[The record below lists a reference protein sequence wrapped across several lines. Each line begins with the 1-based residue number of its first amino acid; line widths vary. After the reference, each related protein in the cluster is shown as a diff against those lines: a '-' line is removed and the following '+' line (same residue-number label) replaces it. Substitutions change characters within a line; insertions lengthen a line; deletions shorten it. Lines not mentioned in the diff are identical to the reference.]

1 MSTSATLIF
10 RGRLGNEPQ
19 LRTTQ
24 SGEPCH
30 LQRNR
35 EMKWNCTVTAKK
47 ACHLKAINLR
57 KTTWKPRK

>member
-19 LRTTQ
+19 LRTIQ

-30 LQRNR
+30 LHCNR
-35 EMKWNCTVTAKK
+35 EMKWNCTVIAEKVYHLTAS
-47 ACHLKAINLR
+47 NLR
-57 KTTWKPRK
+57 KTA